1 MRGVEIIIICCYD
14 SEKKKLK
21 IECRKESAA
30 LGRRIPWANRLFSK
44 SMEWKILNFLHE
56 FEKND
61 FGNLCSSLIEK
72 LGFSFLKK
80 KDLSFKIQK

>member
-44 SMEWKILNFLHE
+44 SME
-56 FEKND
+56 
-61 FGNLCSSLIEK
+61 
-72 LGFSFLKK
+72 
-80 KDLSFKIQK
+80 